1 MHYVNSASINNLI
14 TSHIDNDY
22 NSLKN
27 NGDHFHSKLHGSPL
41 SSIFMC
47 VYAYRFNVKILMLS
61 NLHVQGIVLVYF
73 TLIPLIP
80 SYFIIKSQIYKCKSP
95 ILCHIV

>member
-1 MHYVNSASINNLI
+1 MI
-14 TSHIDNDY
+14 TTPY
-22 NSLKN
+22 EP

-47 VYAYRFNVKILMLS
+47 GYAYRFNVTILMLS

-80 SYFIIKSQIYKCKSP
+80 SYFIIKPQIYKCKSP